1 MDPENQ
7 ALIKRIVEEFGADD
21 IVVMLGAGDAE
32 AVEVAAETVRDG
44 DPAWVGPL
52 AGVQLGLPVLHVFED
67 DVKEQSDRSVYEE
80 QIGFF
85 EMTLGRRGGERGD
98 APSAGRG
105 VAHPVIG
112 LSGAGGGGAWSSSYH
127 LPPPISPPST
137 TSVWAEMNR
146 ASSLARKSTAI
157 A

>member
-7 ALIKRIVEEFGADD
+7 ALIKRIVEEHGADD
-21 IVVMLGAGDAE
+21 IVVMLGAADAE

-67 DVKEQSDRSVYEE
+67 DVKTQADRAIYDE

-85 EMTLGRRGGERGD
+85 EMTLDVDGVKQAMRRARGE
-98 APSAGRG
+98 A
-105 VAHPVIG
+105 
-112 LSGAGGGGAWSSSYH
+112 
-127 LPPPISPPST
+127 
-137 TSVWAEMNR
+137 
-146 ASSLARKSTAI
+146 
-157 A
+157 